1 MTAPN
6 CSLCTESSEL
16 LNANWQIV
24 TARKRQMQL
33 MPAINQSS
41 SNMALRSRSRIVRWR
56 NVWWNWRSLG
66 KGDNA
71 MNSML
76 YEIVWAGNV
85 SLFFKAFQHGRPNSN
100 EEKVRPYRSPR
111 TDRHAVDGNRPA
123 IFPDVT

>member
-1 MTAPN
+1 MK
-6 CSLCTESSEL
+6 SSASASASCLTRSTSRRARL
-16 LNANWQIV
+16 LAQSC
-24 TARKRQMQL
+24 RKL
-33 MPAINQSS
+33 AGSGGISG
-41 SNMALRSRSRIVRWR
+41 
-56 NVWWNWRSLG
+56 WRSLG